1 MKSSLPRRL
10 PIALLLL
17 CAVAMNVLLAGLQHG
32 QATALALSGLDGGFC
47 TLGTIHA
54 GASSKVSNALPDAPG
69 LHCVSCLAAGGLPV
83 AGWPVAIPLAPVVPS
98 KAQRIASP
106 PFSDRWPSAS
116 PRASP
121 GLS

>member
-1 MKSSLPRRL
+1 MKTTVSRRL
-10 PIALLLL
+10 PVALLLL

-32 QATALALSGLDGGFC
+32 QATALGMSGLDGGFC
-47 TLGTIHA
+47 SLGTIHA
-54 GASSKVSNALPDAPG
+54 GASDTLSDYPPGASG

-83 AGWPVAIPLAPVVPS
+83 TGWPVMTSAAPGEPLDAH
-98 KAQRIASP
+98 RIASS
-106 PFSDRWPSAS
+106 PFSDRWPSAN